1 MPFIYGAHGVDCN
14 HLMGF
19 IDRNEDG
26 IVNEQDKYRFHK
38 PMFFTVSIQV

>member
-1 MPFIYGAHGVDCN
+1 VYEQAYGADAKPLDGV
-14 HLMGF
+14 F

-38 PMFFTVSIQV
+38 TGS

>member
-1 MPFIYGAHGVDCN
+1 MSKHMVLTQN
-14 HLMGF
+14 HLTEFF

-38 PMFFTVSIQV
+38 TGS